1 VLLSELFSLICP
13 ELISGTVFG
22 SVPLS
27 VNDTVTD
34 SPAPKS
40 EALNTFEYAVVPV
53 LLFNVSQALDN
64 ADAGDELA
72 PIPNIDNVEKRIVRN
87 SNPRNDFKKN
97 DFFAQKAAA
106 VLAIISLGFPS
117 NMRLLS
123 CDHAA
128 SQTLKLVRPFLTGRN
143 WNGLERFGTE
153 RVL

>member
-1 VLLSELFSLICP
+1 MLLSELFSLICP

-34 SPAPKS
+34 SPALKS

-53 LLFNVSQALDN
+53 LLFNVSHAVDN
-64 ADAGDELA
+64 ANAGDELV
-72 PIPNIDNVEKRIVRN
+72 PILNMVNVEKRIVRS
-87 SNPRNDFKKN
+87 SNPRNNLEKN
-97 DFFAQKAAA
+97 AFLAQKAAA
-106 VLAIISLGFPS
+106 VLTIISLGFPS

-128 SQTLKLVRPFLTGRN
+128 GQTLKLVRPFLTGRN